1 MEKKKGSYDLREV
14 TSTISNDFKWLTTTK
29 FIETYWDKH
38 QRKQIDFYDL
48 ADLYHENTKMR
59 RHLNLQVGLS
69 TDVFM
74 RRPTIIES
82 VTKIYKTYPT
92 HPRIDLPLEGLE
104 ISRSL
109 DEVLQHRRS
118 TRKFTGEPASLKDVA
133 KIMYYSNGITH
144 RLDFDEFFTKK
155 RMRQFFRAAPSG
167 GGLYPVEIYIGV
179 NNVEG
184 LSPGIY
190 HYNVFDHCL
199 ETLLTQDNFTEEFC
213 KSFPIHPEYVQVDK
227 CAFVFI
233 LTAMFS
239 RSKAKYGPRS
249 YRFCLQESG
258 HITQNALIV
267 AAACDLGS
275 VALAGFYDDEL
286 NDWLNID
293 GVDEAVLYATSIGRA
308 LPADGMPVSPK
319 NFREIVKSLLNE

>member
-144 RLDFDEFFTKK
+144 RLDFDEFFT
-155 RMRQFFRAAPSG
+155 QQG
-167 GGLYPVEIYIGV
+167 
-179 NNVEG
+179 
-184 LSPGIY
+184 
-190 HYNVFDHCL
+190 
-199 ETLLTQDNFTEEFC
+199 
-213 KSFPIHPEYVQVDK
+213 
-227 CAFVFI
+227 
-233 LTAMFS
+233 
-239 RSKAKYGPRS
+239 
-249 YRFCLQESG
+249 
-258 HITQNALIV
+258 
-267 AAACDLGS
+267 
-275 VALAGFYDDEL
+275 
-286 NDWLNID
+286 
-293 GVDEAVLYATSIGRA
+293 
-308 LPADGMPVSPK
+308 
-319 NFREIVKSLLNE
+319 